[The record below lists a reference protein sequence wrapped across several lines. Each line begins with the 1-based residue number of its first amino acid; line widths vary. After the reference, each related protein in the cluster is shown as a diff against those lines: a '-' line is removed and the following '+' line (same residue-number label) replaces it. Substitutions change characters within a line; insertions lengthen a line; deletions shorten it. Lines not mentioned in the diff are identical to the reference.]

1 MDKYD
6 NEGVVGEGSY
16 GVVMKC
22 RRKDNGQLVAIKK
35 FLETDED
42 QTVKKI
48 AMREIRMLKRL
59 RHENLINLIEV
70 FRKRKKLFLVFEFVE
85 FTVLDELE
93 ESPKGLDAEKSRSYT
108 FQVLRGIEFCHKSNI
123 IHRDVKPENVLVSSS
138 GIVKL
143 CDFGFA
149 RLMAAPGENYTD
161 YVATRWYRAPELL
174 IGDTQYGK
182 EVDIWAIGCSVNPKG
197 LKTQFPD
204 WTGDCV
210 AFLMKTL
217 TLDQSER
224 PNASQLLNEP
234 FFTHDNFH
242 IKSTPSVKAGTS
254 RDPDRLKVLASQS
267 PPYTLAK
274 QIKTLKKSQTFRRK
288 SETFDNLMLG
298 MGNVDSPFKNFGS
311 PDPMSG
317 ITGSGKFFPSNLPV
331 TIMEGTTSHTHSAR
345 SQITSPYSNSYQHHQ
360 PPSDSEI
367 SDKTDL
373 SPSPFGTLKRYEGF
387 DSDLNNLLNSAKQRK
402 KDISRKSPPS
412 PAVYHSGSSSSSK
425 RKPQTPT
432 TTTNQNYYNNN
443 MNNNQANMVDSD
455 KFLEDITER
464 AMIIDA
470 SSERGLSSLVSDIPM
485 DGEALRTMH
494 FYSDHG
500 KMLKKRRQTEPLSL
514 PSVMGGGNAS
524 NLQISGTKT
533 FSRRRHGGFA
543 SSNTG
548 LKATNDEGVG
558 GGNNGGGHN
567 NLVKNLAHG
576 AGGAGGAGGPSHNLP
591 YV

>member
-93 ESPKGLDAEKSRSYT
+93 ESPKGLDADKCRSYT

-182 EVDIWAIGCSVNPKG
+182 EVDIWAIGCVYAEMRTGDPLFPGESDIDQLFLITQLLGSLSNRHRQIIARNPMFHGLNIQSVNPKG
-197 LKTQFPD
+197 LKAQFPD
-204 WTGDCV
+204 WTADCV
-210 AFLMKTL
+210 TFLKKTL

-224 PNASQLLNEP
+224 PNASQLLTEP

-242 IKSTPSVKAGTS
+242 IKSAPSVKAVS
-254 RDPDRLKVLASQS
+254 PQDSDRLKLLASQS

-274 QIKTLKKSQTFRRK
+274 KIKTLKKSQTFRRK

-298 MGNVDSPFKNFGS
+298 IGNVDSPFKNFGS
-311 PDPMSG
+311 PDPLNGVS
-317 ITGSGKFFPSNLPV
+317 GSGKFFPPNLPV
-331 TIMEGTTSHTHSAR
+331 TIMEGTSSHIYSSR
-345 SQITSPYSNSYQHHQ
+345 SQITSPYSNSFQQQ
-360 PPSDSEI
+360 PPSDSET

-387 DSDLNNLLNSAKQRK
+387 DSDLNNLLDSAKQRK

-412 PAVYHSGSSSSSK
+412 PAVYHSGSSSSSFK

-432 TTTNQNYYNNN
+432 TMINQNYYNNN
-443 MNNNQANMVDSD
+443 NNQANLVDSD

-470 SSERGLSSLVSDIPM
+470 NSERGLSSSDIPM

-514 PSVMGGGNAS
+514 PSVMGNNAS
-524 NLQISGTKT
+524 NLQISG
-533 FSRRRHGGFA
+533 A
-543 SSNTG
+543 
-548 LKATNDEGVG
+548 
-558 GGNNGGGHN
+558 
-567 NLVKNLAHG
+567 
-576 AGGAGGAGGPSHNLP
+576 
-591 YV
+591 